1 MKSGKLLLGAIVG
14 LATLTA
20 CGGGGANQAAG
31 NPPPAESGAVSVRA
45 VDGVGQTLV
54 DSAGKTLYFA
64 DQEAGGTIKCTAGC
78 LSFWMPVAGSADAA
92 KEMPG
97 LGVVK
102 RSDTGNDQLTFQGKP
117 LYTFKLDTAAGARQG
132 KQRAGRVRRHRLHLA
147 RGDHH
152 GRSADAGAVIHGW
165 WGLRLLAGEQRGEA
179 AAGDGLGVDRL
190 ECLVELGAIGQSGCL
205 GQRVDR
211 EAVVMSSTRWAGTV
225 VRGLAG

>member
-64 DQEAGGTIKCTAGC
+64 DQEAGGMVKCTAGC
-78 LSFWMPVAGSADAA
+78 LSFWMPAAGSADAA

-117 LYTFKLDTAAGARQG
+117 LYTFKLDTAAGQG
-132 KQRAGRVRRHRLHLA
+132 KGNNVQDEFAGTAFTWHA
-147 RGDHH
+147 
-152 GRSADAGAVIHGW
+152 ATTT
-165 WGLRLLAGEQRGEA
+165 A
-179 AAGDGLGVDRL
+179 AAPTQ
-190 ECLVELGAIGQSGCL
+190 AP
-205 GQRVDR
+205 
-211 EAVVMSSTRWAGTV
+211 SSTG
-225 VRGLAG
+225 GGGYGY